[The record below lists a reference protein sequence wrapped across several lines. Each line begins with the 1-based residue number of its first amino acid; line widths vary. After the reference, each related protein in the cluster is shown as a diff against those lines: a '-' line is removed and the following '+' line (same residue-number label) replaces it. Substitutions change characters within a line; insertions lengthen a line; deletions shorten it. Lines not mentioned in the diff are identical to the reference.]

1 MIRASLASTLALA
14 TVSSIVAVALVS
26 RSGPW
31 PPSSVVLLASA
42 VPLLLSPLFWPRE
55 SPGLAGLLR
64 IFFAQAFAS
73 LAVAGTLWA
82 SFGAAPPPTRLAAC
96 GLLALLVCAAL
107 YPLAALIASWVQRLG
122 ATAPSSREWAVW
134 TVLGLLWGTASA
146 PLWMGP
152 FADAAVTR
160 WPGLPSLIAAASPL
174 TQLAAAAGHDLLRD
188 QWFYAHSSLGS
199 MQVAYPELPT
209 LWVGYALAT
218 VALTLVARISPRRVG
233 SLALLLVFGIAPDLG
248 EAAPPEIEA
257 VPAWGGWSRPGRISE
272 IEIRLVSQRRETATV
287 TIRSP
292 SNAIRSTVD
301 LAPGALGRLAVPV
314 SAEES
319 IVVAV
324 ERDGRKGATTD
335 ARFSLSESPLLA
347 WVAKGPPPATSAGL
361 HAVAIT
367 PAQLPVTAS
376 AYSSIDALV
385 IEREVLASLSQAQLA
400 ALLSY
405 LAGCGATV
413 LVSAA
418 PDDEALLR
426 SAVGCGERKFALARS
441 TSEAGE
447 RLAGLLAQSVDLAPE
462 TPTLAAAFAPD
473 LTEWHRV
480 TAILAVCAAAV
491 LILGILTSSLFAAV
505 LMPALLAAGA
515 VVLLQTRPVEPQLT
529 VWAETDSGER
539 VARYR
544 GLQRA
549 TIPRRGRVDVSV
561 PEELA
566 RPHACGRLRPLEWRW
581 DAAGAGF
588 SSVSFDG
595 RLFAT
600 ALLCY
605 AGEFPVARAAVATQV
620 DAGRL
625 TVVNA
630 GASGWPPGRLAW
642 NGRLFEVGKLE
653 TGQGIDI
660 DVAAGVP
667 ATRGA
672 ESMAMLRTPVD
683 RPSLLWPLDLSRVA
697 SAPPGTQAWLLLRA
711 AAVPR

>member
-1 MIRASLASTLALA
+1 VIRASLASTLALA
-14 TVSSIVAVALVS
+14 TVSSIVAAVLVS

-64 IFFAQAFAS
+64 ILFAQAFAS

-82 SFGAAPPPTRLAAC
+82 FFGAAPPPNRLVAC
-96 GLLALLVCAAL
+96 VLLALLVCAAL

-160 WPGLPSLIAAASPL
+160 WPGLPSLLAAASPL

-209 LWVGYALAT
+209 LWVGYALAA
-218 VALTLVARISPRRVG
+218 VALTLVARISLRRIG
-233 SLALLLVFGIAPDLG
+233 PLALLLVFGIAPDLG

-272 IEIRLVSQRRETATV
+272 LEIRLVSQRRETATI
-287 TIRSP
+287 TIRSA
-292 SNAIRSTVD
+292 SGLIRSTVD
-301 LAPGALGRLAVPV
+301 LAPGTAGRLAVPV

-319 IVVAV
+319 IVVEVA
-324 ERDGRKGATTD
+324 RDGRKGSATDTG
-335 ARFSLSESPLLA
+335 FSLSESPLLA
-347 WVAKGPPPATSAGL
+347 WVANGPPPATIAGF
-361 HAVAIT
+361 HAVAIA

-405 LAGCGATV
+405 LAGCGPTV

-418 PDDEALLR
+418 ANDEALLR

-441 TSEAGE
+441 PAEAGE
-447 RLAGLLAQSVDLAPE
+447 RLAGLLAQPVDLAPE
-462 TPTLAAAFAPD
+462 TPALAVAFAPD
-473 LTEWHRV
+473 LMEWHRV
-480 TAILAVCAAAV
+480 AAILAVYAATV
-491 LILGILTSSLFAAV
+491 LILGILTSSLVAAV
-505 LMPALLAAGA
+505 LMPALLAGGA
-515 VVLLQTRPVEPQLT
+515 LVLMQTRPVEPHLT

-544 GLQRA
+544 ALQRM
-549 TIPRRGRVDVSV
+549 TIPRRGRVEVSV
-561 PEELA
+561 REELA
-566 RPHACGRLRPLEWRW
+566 RPYACGRLRPVEWRW
-581 DAAGAGF
+581 DAAKAVF
-588 SSVSFDG
+588 SSASFDG
-595 RLFAT
+595 RLFSS

-605 AGEFPVARAAVATQV
+605 AGEFPVARAAVAMRV

-625 TVVNA
+625 TLVNA
-630 GASGWPPGRLAW
+630 GASGWTSGRLAW
-642 NGRLFEVGKLE
+642 NGRLFEVAALE
-653 TGQGIDI
+653 AGQAIDI

-667 ATRGA
+667 ATRAA
-672 ESMAMLRTPVD
+672 EAMAMSRTPVD
-683 RPSLLWPLDLSRVA
+683 QPSLLWPLDLSPVA
-697 SAPPGTQAWLLLRA
+697 SAPPGTEAWLLLRA
-711 AAVPR
+711 AAGPR